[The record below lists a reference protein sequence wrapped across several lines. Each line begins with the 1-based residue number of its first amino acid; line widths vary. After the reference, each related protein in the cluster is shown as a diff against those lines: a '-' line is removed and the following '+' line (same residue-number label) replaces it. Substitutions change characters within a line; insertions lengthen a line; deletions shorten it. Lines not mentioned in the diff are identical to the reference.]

1 MTLAIVIIMFIYSGI
16 VVIRDPWILICLP
29 PVSFVLSIARGETV
43 ILSVGPLKSADG
55 LKLQQYPQ
63 IEHYCYINRHLEKVY
78 KEIILLQTDSHV
90 HAHTLMTS

>member
-1 MTLAIVIIMFIYSGI
+1 MFIYSGI
-16 VVIRDPWILICLP
+16 VVIWDPWILICLP
-29 PVSFVLSIARGETV
+29 PVSFVPCVVRGATM
-43 ILSVGPLKSADG
+43 ILSGGPLKSADG

-63 IEHYCYINRHLEKVY
+63 KEHYCYINRHLEKVY